1 MTHVPM
7 QPTEIKTPSEAS
19 MWKLSGK
26 VTLVMLPA
34 PSERL
39 ARPEASFRDVA
50 NVKVVVCSCIGGAL
64 TSEARPSVTATVL
77 MDDTTDRV
85 TSRVT

>member
-1 MTHVPM
+1 M
-7 QPTEIKTPSEAS
+7 QPTEIKTLSEAS

-26 VTLVMLPA
+26 VTPVTLPA

-50 NVKVVVCSCIGGAL
+50 NVKVVVFSSTGGVL
-64 TSEARPSVTATVL
+64 TSEARHIVTATMP